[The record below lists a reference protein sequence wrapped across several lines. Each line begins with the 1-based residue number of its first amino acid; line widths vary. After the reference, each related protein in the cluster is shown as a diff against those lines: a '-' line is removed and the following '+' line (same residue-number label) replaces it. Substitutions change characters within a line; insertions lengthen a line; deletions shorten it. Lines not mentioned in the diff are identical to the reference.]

1 MTSSTMVLVFLT
13 TVCFGALMPRMVKY
27 FKQSEK
33 SELDSVNISEKIKNN
48 SEFSSSET
56 DTHLEKYSI
65 SNYEISE
72 DVKIT
77 NKTNE
82 SGITGKI
89 SKKIT
94 GLWRRFDN
102 YCLKPFFIGDW
113 PYVKQ
118 DHDQLSEKIIS
129 VFDEHQKRK
138 FKNKELSNFIA
149 CDLKKQETI
158 ESLLLDRENR
168 KNNAFKTNS
177 KSNFK

>member
-33 SELDSVNISEKIKNN
+33 SGLDSVNIAEKNKN
-48 SEFSSSET
+48 SPGFSINEA
-56 DTHLEKYSI
+56 DTHLEKFSI
-65 SNYEISE
+65 SNYEIRG

-77 NKTNE
+77 NKTDE
-82 SGITGKI
+82 MDISGKI

-102 YCLKPFFIGDW
+102 YVLKPFFIGDW
-113 PYVKQ
+113 PNVKE
-118 DHDQLSEKIIS
+118 DHDQLSEKIIG

-138 FKNKELSNFIA
+138 FKNKELANFIA
-149 CDLKKQETI
+149 SDPKKEEKI

-168 KNNAFKTNS
+168 KNNAAKINSKTN
-177 KSNFK
+177 FK